1 MTLGYGT
8 TLPSFMDVA
17 MSRPVDYHFDADSRC
32 ATLTFNRPDVLN
44 AIDVATA
51 QSFCEAV
58 LQATAQAGVRLIVIR
73 GAGRAFVAGGDLQ
86 RFADDFDQADQVV
99 NQLLDHLHPAILA
112 LHTTPAVVLA
122 CVHGVVAG
130 AGLSLMLGCDL
141 ILAADNTRLLLA
153 YNKVAASPD
162 CGGTYFLP
170 RRMGTGPAMQLMVGS
185 GELSAEEAR
194 AMKLLD
200 WCVPAHELGN
210 RLESISGAILSGPS
224 LAYGRFKALIRGE
237 PSELQAHLE
246 RERAA
251 FCAATKTADFREG
264 VTAFLTR
271 RNAEFL
277 GR

>member
-1 MTLGYGT
+1 
-8 TLPSFMDVA
+8 
-17 MSRPVDYHFDADSRC
+17 MSRPVDYHFDADSCR

-44 AIDVATA
+44 AIDVETA
-51 QSFCEAV
+51 QSFSEAV
-58 LQATAQAGVRLIVIR
+58 LRATAETGIRLIVIR

-86 RFADDFDQADQVV
+86 RFADDFDKADHVV

-112 LHTTPAVVLA
+112 LHTTPALVLA

-170 RRMGTGPAMQLMVGS
+170 RRIGIGPAMQLMVGS
-185 GELSAEEAR
+185 GELVAEEAR
-194 AMKLLD
+194 SMSLLD
-200 WCVPAHELGN
+200 WCVPSHELESS
-210 RLESISGAILSGPS
+210 LERVSREILSGPS
-224 LAYGRFKALIRGE
+224 LAYGRYKALIRGE
-237 PSELQAHLE
+237 PGELQAHLE

-251 FCAATKTADFREG
+251 FCAATKTDDFREG
-264 VTAFLTR
+264 VTAFLMR
-271 RNAEFL
+271 RNARFL

>member
-1 MTLGYGT
+1 
-8 TLPSFMDVA
+8 
-17 MSRPVDYHFDADSRC
+17 MSRPVDYHFDADSCR

-44 AIDVATA
+44 AIDVETA
-51 QSFCEAV
+51 QSFSEAV
-58 LQATAQAGVRLIVIR
+58 LRATAETGIRLIVIR

-86 RFADDFDQADQVV
+86 RFADDFDKADHVV
-99 NQLLDHLHPAILA
+99 NQLLDHLHPAIQGISFQRWYIFLPDIWL
-112 LHTTPAVVLA
+112 LHTNPALVFA

-170 RRMGTGPAMQLMVGS
+170 RRIGIGPAMQLMVGS
-185 GELSAEEAR
+185 GELVAEEAR
-194 AMKLLD
+194 SMSLLD
-200 WCVPAHELGN
+200 WCVPSHELESS
-210 RLESISGAILSGPS
+210 LERVSREILSGPS
-224 LAYGRFKALIRGE
+224 LAYGRYKALIRGE
-237 PSELQAHLE
+237 PGELQAHLE

-251 FCAATKTADFREG
+251 FCAATKTDDFREG
-264 VTAFLTR
+264 VTAFLMR
-271 RNAEFL
+271 RNARFL

>member
-1 MTLGYGT
+1 
-8 TLPSFMDVA
+8 

-51 QSFCEAV
+51 QSFSEAV
-58 LQATAQAGVRLIVIR
+58 LRATGESGIRLIVIR

-86 RFADDFDQADQVV
+86 RFADDFDLADQVV

-141 ILAADNTRLLLA
+141 IMAAEGTRLLLA
-153 YNKVAASPD
+153 YNRVAAAPD

-170 RRMGTGPAMQLMVGS
+170 RRIGTGPAMQLMVGS
-185 GELSAEEAR
+185 GELAVEAAR
-194 AMKLLD
+194 AMNLVD
-200 WCVPAHELGN
+200 WCVSAAELES
-210 RLESISGAILSGPS
+210 RLEKITDDILSGPG
-224 LAYGRFKALIRGE
+224 LAFGHFKALIRGE
-237 PSELQAHLE
+237 PRELQAHLE

-251 FCAATKTADFREG
+251 FCAATKSEDFREG
-264 VTAFLTR
+264 VTAFLER
-271 RNAEFL
+271 RAAKFA